1 MDKEKLSLFMREFL
15 IGLRKEA
22 SMSQAD
28 VSKRSGME
36 GGKLLLDQKGVS
48 RIESNPLD
56 GDTYKIAAY
65 MTAVGST
72 LETYSSVFQEIIRLN
87 KGPKNM
93 DTVTKTNQLTLIED
107 TITKVAK
114 AKILLQDF
122 EHDYTSSLGLNEAL
136 VQSTLNLEGLK
147 RKPVIGFF
155 GHYDSGKSTLINTV
169 VNNEFLPVKYQPAT
183 SIVNMLVHKDDK
195 PSFLNGDVTLFRK
208 GFLPH
213 MINDQTKVFEYLI
226 EEGGKEILDKYGVH
240 DWDDQTMTDDAYL
253 SVSYLDAPILQ
264 RVWLL
269 DTPGNLNDS
278 ETQDTDFAISGV
290 ELVDGVVFLSQH
302 SGYMNGPSVAFLSDI
317 IRKRIPS
324 SKQHTL
330 DHIALIKTHCH
341 SGMTAQEIKDVE
353 LLSMKRIHKYLETTV
368 FDSWK
373 ADGCITESPT
383 PDMLANITCSF
394 WRETDEL
401 REETMA
407 TISKMS
413 YFLMENQDALVK
425 QRVDEIETAIKGTFT
440 ACIEKLNSLKISGEK
455 RLAEVETQD
464 ARFREN
470 SGNLIAKFKEL
481 IASTNQMEMECHS
494 ELKIYYNNLV
504 SESNIESLIED
515 NFDTKKD
522 AEQGVGGIISQL
534 LSRKL
539 ENTLKSNSVGFNNQ
553 VDQLLMSWQSIVPA
567 TVVVDSTID
576 MNGMKIDGFDSRSAF
591 VGGLAGAGSLGAM
604 ALYVSGI
611 ASNLGAYILVGKAAG
626 VLTSLG
632 LASSVTGVTSFVA
645 AIGGPITVGIVI
657 ASAIGYAVYRLFG
670 GKWQASLAK
679 KIRQAVDK
687 QSPLSEI
694 EKVIS
699 SYWKSTQES
708 TLVCLNELQSE
719 TEKHIKKM
727 YKEATQEFDLAELD
741 ACISHLQKILAKIK

>member
-1 MDKEKLSLFMREFL
+1 MDKNDLTQFMREFL
-15 IGLRKEA
+15 VGLRTKA

-36 GGKLLLDQKGVS
+36 DDRLILDQKGVS
-48 RIESNPLD
+48 RIENNPLD

-72 LETYSSVFQEIIRLN
+72 LEAYSSAIQQAVQLN
-87 KGPKNM
+87 RGQKNM
-93 DTVTKTNQLTLIED
+93 ETTTKTNQLILIDDTLK
-107 TITKVAK
+107 KVAK
-114 AKILLQDF
+114 AKAHLHEF
-122 EHDYTSSLGLNEAL
+122 EHEYTSNLGLAEAL
-136 VQSTLNLEGLK
+136 NQSVLNLEGLK

-195 PSFLNGDVTLFRK
+195 PDFLSGDVALFRK

-213 MINDQTKVFEYLI
+213 MISDRTKVSEYLI

-253 SVSYLDAPILQ
+253 SVSYLDAPILH
-264 RVWLL
+264 RAWLL

-302 SGYMNGPSVAFLSDI
+302 SGYMNGPSVSFLADI

-324 SKQHTL
+324 SKRDIL
-330 DHIALIKTHCH
+330 EHIALVKTHCH
-341 SGMTAQEIKDVE
+341 SGMSPQEIKEVE
-353 LLSMKRIHKYLETTV
+353 LLSMKRVYKYLDTTV

-373 ADGCITESPT
+373 ADGCIAESPS
-383 PDMLANITCSF
+383 PQMLADITCSF
-394 WRETDEL
+394 WRETDIL
-401 REETMA
+401 REGTLEA
-407 TISKMS
+407 ISKMS

-425 QRVDEIETAIKGTFT
+425 QRVQDVELAIQGTIT
-440 ACIEKLNSLKISGEK
+440 ACIEKLRSLKASGEQ

-464 ARFREN
+464 ARFREK
-470 SGNLIAKFKEL
+470 SGNLIEKFKEL
-481 IASTNQMEMECHS
+481 IISTNQTETECNS
-494 ELKIYYNNLV
+494 ELKIYYNSLV

-515 NFDTKKD
+515 NFDDKKD
-522 AEQGVGGIISQL
+522 AEQGIGGVISQL

-539 ENTLKSNSVGFNNQ
+539 ENTLKTNSVGFNNQ
-553 VDQLLMSWQSIVPA
+553 IDQLLVSWQSIIPTTIA
-567 TVVVDSTID
+567 VDSSID

-591 VGGLAGAGSLGAM
+591 VGGLAGVGSLGAM

-611 ASNLGAYILVGKAAG
+611 TSNLGAYILVGKAAG

-632 LASSVTGVTSFVA
+632 LASSVTSVTSFVA
-645 AIGGPITVGIVI
+645 AIGGPITIGVVI

-670 GKWQASLAK
+670 GKWQSSLAK

-687 QSPLSEI
+687 KSPLGEI
-694 EKVIS
+694 EKVVS
-699 SYWKSTQES
+699 SYWTATRQS
-708 TLVCLNELQSE
+708 TLVCLDELQSE
-719 TEKHIKKM
+719 TEKHIEKM
-727 YKEATQEFDLAELD
+727 YKEATQEFDLADLD
-741 ACISHLQKILAKIK
+741 KCISHLQMVLTQVK